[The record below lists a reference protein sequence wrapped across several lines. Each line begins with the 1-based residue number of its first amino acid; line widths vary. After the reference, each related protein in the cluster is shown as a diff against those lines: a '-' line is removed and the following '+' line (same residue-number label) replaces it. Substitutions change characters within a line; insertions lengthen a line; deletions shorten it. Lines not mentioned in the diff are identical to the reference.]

1 MKGQF
6 IIDRDGIIRWTNI
19 ECGREGLS
27 GLGKFPSPDDLMV
40 AARTVTES

>member
-6 IIDRDGIIRWTNI
+6 LIDRDGMVRWANF

-27 GLGKFPSPDDLMV
+27 GLGKFPQQDELIS
-40 AARTVTES
+40 AARSVID